1 MIVYWNM
8 SMKNYFEFA
17 VVTIILMITGQQAH
31 AYIDPGSGSLIMTA
45 IMGFIA
51 AIGFTF
57 RKYFYK
63 LRSLSKKKDT
73 AESNNCPESNEE

>member
-1 MIVYWNM
+1 
-8 SMKNYFEFA
+8 MKKYFEFA
-17 VVTIILMITGQQAH
+17 VVTIMLMITGQQAH

-63 LRSLSKKKDT
+63 LKNLFKKKNT
-73 AESNNCPESNEE
+73 AEFEDGTESNEE

>member
-1 MIVYWNM
+1 MN
-8 SMKNYFEFA
+8 KYFEFA
-17 VVTIILMITGQQAH
+17 VVTIMLMITGQQAH

-63 LRSLSKKKDT
+63 LKNLFKKKNT
-73 AESNNCPESNEE
+73 AEFEDETESNEE